1 MELLAALQHVL
12 GTLGFHRN
20 FPDFLVVFG
29 LAFTRI
35 VTAISLTPFLGGQA
49 VVSNIKVGLAVV
61 ITAIIFPG
69 IDAQNPPSTNVIL
82 LLALLVKE
90 AIIGTIAGFLTQ
102 LFLYAV
108 QMSGAMIDDQ
118 RGMNQPGLQAPQL
131 PGNVSVLGQ
140 LQFQAALVIFITL
153 NGHLIFLRALA
164 HSFQRLPI
172 FTFPRVTDPISLAQ
186 QFGQISAHTLA
197 LALQMAGPILLTL
210 FLVDVVFGTIGKV
223 ASQVN
228 VYHESQPVKAYVGL
242 VIFVLAIGYIFVRF
256 QDLLGEMMWNISRV
270 LEQIA

>member
-1 MELLAALQHVL
+1 MGLLAALQHVL

-20 FPDFLVVFG
+20 FSDFLVVFG

-49 VVSNIKVGLAVV
+49 VISNIKVGLAVV

-69 IDAQNPPSTNVIL
+69 INVQQPPSTNVML
-82 LLALLVKE
+82 LVALLIKE
-90 AIIGTIAGFLTQ
+90 AMIGTIAGFLTQ
-102 LFLYAV
+102 LFLYTV

-131 PGNVSVLGQ
+131 AGNVSVLGQ

-164 HSFQRLPI
+164 HSFQRLPL
-172 FTFPRVTDPISLAQ
+172 FSFPHLTDPVSLAQ
-186 QFGQISAHTLA
+186 QFGEISAHTLA
-197 LALQMAGPILLTL
+197 LALQLAGPILLTL
-210 FLVDVVFGTIGKV
+210 FLVDVVFGAIGKV

-242 VIFVLAIGYIFVRF
+242 VIFVLAIGFIFIRF

>member
-1 MELLAALQHVL
+1 MQLLAALQHVF
-12 GTLGFHRN
+12 GALGFHRN
-20 FPDFLVVFG
+20 VPDFLVVFG

-35 VTAISLTPFLGGQA
+35 VAAISLTPFLGGQT

-69 IDAQNPPSTNVIL
+69 LPVQDPPPANVVLIVAL
-82 LLALLVKE
+82 LLKE
-90 AIIGTIAGFLTQ
+90 AIIGTITGFLTQ

-108 QMSGAMIDDQ
+108 QMAGALIDNQ

-131 PGNVSVLGQ
+131 PGNISVLGQ

-164 HSFQRLPI
+164 HSFQRLPL
-172 FTFPRVTDPISLAQ
+172 FSFPRMTDPLSLAQ
-186 QFGQISAHTLA
+186 QFGEISGHTLV
-197 LALQMAGPILLTL
+197 LALQLAGPVLLTL
-210 FLVDVVFGTIGKV
+210 FLVDVVFGAIGKV

-228 VYHESQPVKAYVGL
+228 IHNESQPVKAYVGL
-242 VIFVLAIGYIFVRF
+242 VIFVLSIGFIFVRC
-256 QDLLGEMMWNISRV
+256 QDLLGEMMLNISRV
-270 LEQIA
+270 LERLA